1 MSIPISEFSTQTYLE
16 SDCDPIVF
24 QTSLTQFIQQFSLT
38 GGCLLRLDSN
48 HKLQQLSYY
57 NASPDLAKT
66 DLSQLLEVAIALQ
79 LGTAEPFELVPLEWS
94 AFPDHHVYGCR
105 CHGVSG
111 AINSYYLMSW
121 QNAPLSEH
129 QQYGICLYAQAI
141 NSQIVPQSVAQPVS
155 RSVKLTSEGGQS
167 QLQEILQRQRHQLR
181 TPLALM
187 LLYVDLLKTTVVDR
201 RSQDWLQHLHTTIQE
216 MHISLDHLT
225 QSPDSANQLD
235 LCDLRQVL
243 HQCLQEMHLWIE
255 QKQLKLVC
263 DAEPLWLRVD
273 EWKIKQVF
281 QNLLTNA
288 IAFSPIAGHITCTWQ
303 TFQTEVLIKIND
315 NGPGLSGADLRSLGT
330 PFYSRRLGGT
340 GLGLSIAK
348 QIILEHQGSLWGSNL
363 PDGGAQFCIMLPR
376 SS

>member
-1 MSIPISEFSTQTYLE
+1 
-16 SDCDPIVF
+16 
-24 QTSLTQFIQQFSLT
+24 
-38 GGCLLRLDSN
+38 
-48 HKLQQLSYY
+48 
-57 NASPDLAKT
+57 
-66 DLSQLLEVAIALQ
+66 
-79 LGTAEPFELVPLEWS
+79 
-94 AFPDHHVYGCR
+94 
-105 CHGVSG
+105 
-111 AINSYYLMSW
+111 MSW
-121 QNAPLSEH
+121 QNTPLSEH

-141 NSQIVPQSVAQPVS
+141 NSQLFPQPVS
-155 RSVKLTSEGGQS
+155 QTVSQPVKLTSEMGQS

-187 LLYVDLLKTTVVDR
+187 LLYVDLLKKTVVDR
-201 RSQDWLQHLHTTIQE
+201 RSQDWIQHLHTTIQE

-225 QSPDSANQLD
+225 ESPDSANQLAP
-235 LCDLRQVL
+235 CDLRQVL
-243 HQCLQEMHLWIE
+243 HQCLQGMHLWIE
-255 QKQLKLVC
+255 QKQLKLSC

-281 QNLLTNA
+281 QNLLANA
-288 IAFSPIAGHITCTWQ
+288 IAFSPIAGQITCTWQ

-315 NGPGLSGADLRSLGT
+315 NGPGLSGEDLRSLGT

-363 PDGGAQFCIMLPR
+363 PDGGAQFCIVLPR